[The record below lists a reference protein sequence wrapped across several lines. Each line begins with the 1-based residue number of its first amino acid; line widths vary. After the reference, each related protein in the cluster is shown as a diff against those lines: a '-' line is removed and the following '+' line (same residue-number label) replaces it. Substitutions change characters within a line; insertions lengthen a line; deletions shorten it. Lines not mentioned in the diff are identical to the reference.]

1 MTIFTQNSATAI
13 ADLLPV
19 NPDEP
24 IFVLTDTVTQQLCL
38 PALQT
43 NARLQQAKI
52 ISIPNG
58 DDNKT
63 LNTLTEVWGFLS
75 ENGATRHSLIINL
88 GGGMVTDLGG
98 FAAATFKRGIDCINI
113 PTTLLG
119 AIDASSGGKTGINF
133 LGLKNEIGA
142 FHAPKAVVIDINFFR
157 TLDTQNLLSGFA
169 EMIKHALL
177 DNSTLLGETLAFDV
191 EHIDYNR
198 LETLVRKNLDIKE
211 RIVAEDPH
219 ERGLRKALNL
229 GHTIGHAIETLSHK
243 IGEPLLHGYA
253 VMWGLLC
260 ELYLSHLQHQFP
272 TSTLN
277 TILYFAKEHYGTFPF
292 TCKQY
297 DALFELMK
305 HDKKNE
311 AQTINFTLLADTGD
325 IRIDQTATK
334 EQIFE
339 ALDFVREN

>member
-24 IFVLTDTVTQQLCL
+24 VFVLTDTVTQQLCL

-177 DNSTLLGETLAFDV
+177 DNSTLLGD
-191 EHIDYNR
+191 
-198 LETLVRKNLDIKE
+198 RKS
-211 RIVAEDPH
+211 V
-219 ERGLRKALNL
+219 
-229 GHTIGHAIETLSHK
+229 
-243 IGEPLLHGYA
+243 
-253 VMWGLLC
+253 V
-260 ELYLSHLQHQFP
+260 
-272 TSTLN
+272 
-277 TILYFAKEHYGTFPF
+277 
-292 TCKQY
+292 
-297 DALFELMK
+297 
-305 HDKKNE
+305 
-311 AQTINFTLLADTGD
+311 
-325 IRIDQTATK
+325 
-334 EQIFE
+334 
-339 ALDFVREN
+339 

>member
-24 IFVLTDTVTQQLCL
+24 VFVLTDTVTQQLCL

-191 EHIDYNR
+191 EHIDYDL

-219 ERGLRKALNL
+219 EQGLRKALNL
-229 GHTIGHAIETLSHK
+229 GHTIGHAFETLSHK
-243 IGEPLLHGYA
+243 TSEPLLHGYA

-260 ELYLSHLQHQFP
+260 ELYLSHMQHHFP
-272 TSTLN
+272 TKTL
-277 TILYFAKEHYGTFPF
+277 TALLYFAKEHYGAFPF

-297 DALFELMK
+297 DALFDLMK

-311 AQTINFTLLADTGD
+311 AQTINFTLLADVGD
-325 IRIDQTATK
+325 IRINQTATK

>member
-24 IFVLTDTVTQQLCL
+24 VFVLTDTVTQQLCL

-119 AIDASSGGKTGINF
+119 AIDAASGGKTGINF

-142 FHAPKAVVIDINFFR
+142 FHTPKAVLIDINFFR
-157 TLDTQNLLSGFA
+157 TLDTPNLLSGFA
-169 EMIKHALL
+169 EMIKHALI
-177 DNSTLLGETLAFDV
+177 DNSTLLNETLAFDF
-191 EHIDYNR
+191 EHIDYDL

-219 ERGLRKALNL
+219 EQGLRKALNL
-229 GHTIGHAIETLSHK
+229 GHTIGHAFETLSHK
-243 IGEPLLHGYA
+243 TSEPLLHGYA

-260 ELYLSHLQHQFP
+260 ELYLSHMQHHFP
-272 TSTLN
+272 TKTL
-277 TILYFAKEHYGTFPF
+277 TALLYFAKEHYGAFPF

-297 DALFELMK
+297 DALFDLMK

-311 AQTINFTLLADTGD
+311 AQTINFTLLADVGD
-325 IRIDQTATK
+325 IRINQTATK

>member
-1 MTIFTQNSATAI
+1 MTIFTQNSAATL
-13 ADLLPV
+13 ADLLPT
-19 NPDEP
+19 NPDES
-24 IFVLTDTVTQQLCL
+24 IFILTDTVTQQLCL

-43 NARLQQAKI
+43 DTRLQHAQVI
-52 ISIPNG
+52 NIPNG

-63 LNTLTEVWGFLS
+63 LNTLTDVWEFLS
-75 ENGATRHSLIINL
+75 DNGATRHSLLINL

-142 FHAPKAVVIDINFFR
+142 FHTPKAVLIDINFFR
-157 TLDTQNLLSGFA
+157 TLDTPNLLSGFA
-169 EMIKHALL
+169 EMIKHALIG
-177 DNSTLLGETLAFDV
+177 NNTLLNQTLTFDF
-191 EHIDYNR
+191 EHIDYDL
-198 LETLVRKNLDIKE
+198 LETLVRKNIDIKE
-211 RIVAEDPH
+211 RIVAQDPH
-219 ERGLRKALNL
+219 EHGLRKALNF
-229 GHTIGHAIETLSHK
+229 GHTIGHAFETLSHK
-243 IGEPLLHGYA
+243 IDEPLLHGYA

-260 ELYLSHLQHQFP
+260 ELYLSHIQHHFP
-272 TSTLN
+272 TNTL
-277 TILYFAKEHYGTFPF
+277 TTLLYFAKEHYGAFPF

-297 DALFELMK
+297 ETLFDLMK

-311 AQTINFTLLADTGD
+311 AQTINFTLLADVGEV
-325 IRIDQTATK
+325 RIDQTATK